1 MSYNT
6 EQTEIQQNN
15 EGLLNEYISVLA
27 KKVNEQSLEVITF
40 QARINLAI
48 KEKEHLLGL
57 VRKAN
62 ADIEGLKNELLV
74 ERNRKPEQ
82 VEVIKEV
89 EVKVADNEAIAK
101 ENYNLRKEIKQLES
115 KIKNLKERTN

>member
-6 EQTEIQQNN
+6 EQKEVQQNN
-15 EGLLNEYISVLA
+15 EGLLNEYINVLA

-40 QARINLAI
+40 QAKINLAI

-57 VRKAN
+57 IQKAN

-82 VEVIKEV
+82 VEIIKEV
-89 EVKVADNEAIAK
+89 EVKVADDEAIAK
-101 ENYNLRKEIKQLES
+101 ENYNLRKEIKHLEA
-115 KIKNLKERTN
+115 KIKSLKERTN